1 MKLCYNT
8 ATNDF
13 KLLNEIEICEIFIL
27 LFLYSK
33 LKHKQNIFILCYI
46 I

>member
-1 MKLCYNT
+1 MKFQCYNT

-27 LFLYSK
+27 LFQIK
-33 LKHKQNIFILCYI
+33 T
-46 I
+46 